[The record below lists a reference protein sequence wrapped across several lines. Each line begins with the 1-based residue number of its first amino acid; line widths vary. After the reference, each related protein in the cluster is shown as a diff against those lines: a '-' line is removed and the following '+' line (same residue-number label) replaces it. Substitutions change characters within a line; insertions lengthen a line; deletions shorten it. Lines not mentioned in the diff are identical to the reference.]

1 MAELIPKDRRGQ
13 TLMVLTVAALAVG
26 YFAWAGT
33 PLVGIPG
40 VSQLTVS
47 RDSMQRKFDSL
58 QVQVR
63 NAQRDVRRGTVAQ
76 LERALAE
83 YRATLDLMRQLVPAS
98 EEIPNLLDDVSSRAK
113 VRGAN
118 VVNFVPQPPE
128 AGTPFDTKRVRVTVT
143 GTYDQI
149 GEFLT
154 DIASMPRIIAPSD
167 ITLQRINSPS
177 ADSSARARGVLQ
189 ASFQLRT
196 YVKSP
201 TPPPGTTP
209 AHARPAAAPARPGA
223 PPAARGTR

>member
-1 MAELIPKDRRGQ
+1 VAELIPKDRRGQ
-13 TLMVLTVAALAVG
+13 TLLFLTFAALAVA
-26 YFAWAGT
+26 YFAWFGT
-33 PLVGIPG
+33 PVIGIPG
-40 VSQLTVS
+40 VAQLGTT
-47 RDSMQRKFDSL
+47 RDSLNRKLDSL
-58 QVQVR
+58 RVQVN

-149 GEFLT
+149 GEFLS
-154 DIASMPRIIAPSD
+154 DIASMPRIIVPSD
-167 ITLQRINSPS
+167 LSLQRINSPT
-177 ADSSARARGVLQ
+177 ADSSLRARGVLQ

-196 YVKSP
+196 YVKTS
-201 TPPPGTTP
+201 TPPAGAATP
-209 AHARPAAAPARPGA
+209 SGQPARPGA
-223 PPAARGTR
+223 RPATPPAARGAR

>member
-13 TLMVLTVAALAVG
+13 TLMVMTVAALAIG

-40 VSQLTVS
+40 VKQVTVT

-58 QVQVR
+58 QVQVK

-128 AGTPFDTKRVRVTVT
+128 SGTPFDTKRVRVTVT

-149 GEFLT
+149 GEFLS
-154 DIASMPRIIAPSD
+154 DIASMPRIIVPSD
-167 ITLQRINSPS
+167 VALQRINSPT
-177 ADSSARARGVLQ
+177 ADSSLRARGVLQ
-189 ASFQLRT
+189 ASFQIRT
-196 YVKSP
+196 YVKTP
-201 TPPPGTTP
+201 APPPGTTP
-209 AHARPAAAPARPGA
+209 ARPAARPAT
-223 PPAARGTR
+223 PPAARGAR